1 LQALNDPP
9 HQVKIPGV
17 YTELT
22 SEKVIVMEWIDGV
35 RCTDLEGLGRLNVP
49 ISSFIKTGV
58 QSGMRQLLEFGL
70 FHGDPHPGNVFALG
84 DGRIAYVDFGSVAEI
99 SKANK
104 ESLIDAVVHAM
115 DEVGFGALDLSFWGG

>member
-1 LQALNDPP
+1 
-9 HQVKIPGV
+9 
-17 YTELT
+17 
-22 SEKVIVMEWIDGV
+22 MEWIDGV

-115 DEVGFGALDLSFWGG
+115 DEVGFGAQVFRLDLWFRDLVVVHAKR